1 MSLQENGNYE
11 GWKQQFSIKLNEQ
24 QERAVRTAEGSVL
37 LLAVPGSG
45 KTTVLVARLGY
56 LIFCWG
62 ILPENILTITYT
74 VAAPRDMKRRFGE
87 TFGEAMNGVTLTTT
101 IPVTG
106 TAGERISTTIKAIA
120 VKSGMQNSSV
130 TSATYVIEL
139 PAPAP
144 STYAVTVNNGTCDG
158 ALDKLT
164 GIYVD
169 DNIAPQALSPSH
181 IQTIQITSS
190 TFGIIIIRVLVHN
203 SMKDGICVK
212 QVLFCYHRLRTGIS
226 NDTTIELAH
235 TIIKVI
241 STHNFINGGFTE
253 INNFQS
259 RIIFLILHQH
269 VSK

>member
-1 MSLQENGNYE
+1 MLALTHYADMGLPTSVAIVTEGNTE
-11 GWKQQFSIKLNEQ
+11 T
-24 QERAVRTAEGSVL
+24 TAEVAWDTTSPASGSYNPAVL
-37 LLAVPGSG
+37 TEQSVTLNG
-45 KTTVLVARLGY
+45 TVT
-56 LIFCWG
+56 C
-62 ILPENILTITYT
+62 PSNI
-74 VAAPRDMKRRFGE
+74 DQ
-87 TFGEAMNGVTLTTT
+87 NGVTLTTT

-106 TAGERISTTIKAIA
+106 TAGKRISTTIKAIA

-203 SMKDGICVK
+203 SMKDSICVF
-212 QVLFCYHRLRTGIS
+212 LDGI
-226 NDTTIELAH
+226 
-235 TIIKVI
+235 
-241 STHNFINGGFTE
+241 
-253 INNFQS
+253 
-259 RIIFLILHQH
+259 IIFLAWKQELCLVIQQ
-269 VSK
+269 

>member
-181 IQTIQITSS
+181 IQTIQISSS
-190 TFGIIIIRVLVHN
+190 TFGIIIIRLLVHN
-203 SMKDGICVK
+203 SMKDSICVF
-212 QVLFCYHRLRTGIS
+212 LDGI
-226 NDTTIELAH
+226 
-235 TIIKVI
+235 
-241 STHNFINGGFTE
+241 
-253 INNFQS
+253 
-259 RIIFLILHQH
+259 IIFLAWKQELCLVIQQ
-269 VSK
+269 

>member
-74 VAAPRDMKRRFGE
+74 VAAPRDMNRRFGE

-106 TAGERISTTIKAIA
+106 TA
-120 VKSGMQNSSV
+120 
-130 TSATYVIEL
+130 
-139 PAPAP
+139 
-144 STYAVTVNNGTCDG
+144 
-158 ALDKLT
+158 
-164 GIYVD
+164 
-169 DNIAPQALSPSH
+169 
-181 IQTIQITSS
+181 
-190 TFGIIIIRVLVHN
+190 VL
-203 SMKDGICVK
+203 
-212 QVLFCYHRLRTGIS
+212 QVRPM
-226 NDTTIELAH
+226 
-235 TIIKVI
+235 
-241 STHNFINGGFTE
+241 
-253 INNFQS
+253 
-259 RIIFLILHQH
+259 
-269 VSK
+269 

>member
-45 KTTVLVARLGY
+45 KTTVLVARLGFRT
-56 LIFCWG
+56 ING
-62 ILPENILTITYT
+62 ISQKILQYFAGKMGKTVYADMGFPTSVAIVTEGNTETTAEVAWDTTSPASGSYNPAVLTEQSVTLNGTVTCHSNI
-74 VAAPRDMKRRFGE
+74 DQ
-87 TFGEAMNGVTLTTT
+87 NGVTLTTT

-169 DNIAPQALSPSH
+169 AANYTLQSGS
-181 IQTIQITSS
+181 TIL
-190 TFGIIIIRVLVHN
+190 TFYASYLTICIIVMAIPN
-203 SMKDGICVK
+203 AC
-212 QVLFCYHRLRTGIS
+212 
-226 NDTTIELAH
+226 
-235 TIIKVI
+235 
-241 STHNFINGGFTE
+241 
-253 INNFQS
+253 
-259 RIIFLILHQH
+259 
-269 VSK
+269 

>member
-1 MSLQENGNYE
+1 MNSRKGQYGPQRGLYCFWLFRAAERPRCLSQ
-11 GWKQQFSIKLNEQ
+11 GWD
-24 QERAVRTAEGSVL
+24 
-37 LLAVPGSG
+37 
-45 KTTVLVARLGY
+45 

-203 SMKDGICVK
+203 SMKDSICVF
-212 QVLFCYHRLRTGIS
+212 LDGI
-226 NDTTIELAH
+226 
-235 TIIKVI
+235 
-241 STHNFINGGFTE
+241 
-253 INNFQS
+253 
-259 RIIFLILHQH
+259 IIFLAWKQELCLVIQQ
-269 VSK
+269 